1 MKKIF
6 ALILAGALLL
16 LTLPLAGLAAETYTV
31 QSGDSLWSIARK
43 YDTTVAKLLELN
55 GLSENATL
63 KIGQV
68 LKVESGETK
77 PPETETPE
85 TPEEPQEDP
94 GTPTDSGG
102 YPVIPPPIGQLYIQR
117 GAYTPPEGE
126 REASGGAVSTT
137 SFVSDAVIKLT
148 PEKEE
153 LISINYRDVDIRD
166 IVARIGVV
174 ENKQVLYF
182 GDPIKVTA
190 AVSVVTPLK
199 ALEAVLEAAG
209 GMTYLL
215 DEDVILVGPSTL
227 LISTFPYSDVV
238 THRKLAAITA
248 EELQSVADMMGIEY
262 TSITEDDG
270 EAELV
275 ATPRNLARLL
285 MIADNLD
292 DTENLDGGPLQLEE
306 MTLTYITGQRYLRL
320 LEKFGAEQ
328 GAVYDFNDPTKVYLS
343 GTVEH
348 LADLRKIAAA
358 FDVPQN
364 VKIVKDTDG
373 ILAMPCQITTADP
386 AEVERKLESCG
397 IAFNI
402 LTLSDGR
409 HTLYAVGAR
418 TEAQLAVDIAAELDG
433 EDTVITV
440 VAKASTTAALTK
452 LRSEIVKATDL
463 KTAQFSVTPNL
474 GADEA
479 VYYLYCVTTAAEAQ
493 QVGPYVQVS

>member
-1 MKKIF
+1 MKKNF
-6 ALILAGALLL
+6 ALILAGVLLL
-16 LTLPLAGLAAETYTV
+16 LMLPFAGLAAETYTV

-43 YDTTVAKLLELN
+43 FDTTVDKLLELN

-68 LKVESGETK
+68 LKVESGGTTEPESPAE
-77 PPETETPE
+77 PPEETQPE
-85 TPEEPQEDP
+85 TV
-94 GTPTDSGG
+94 TPADSGG
-102 YPVIPPPIGQLYIQR
+102 YPAIAPPIGQLFIQW
-117 GAYTPPEGE
+117 GAYTPSEGQ
-126 REASGGAVSTT
+126 REASSEISGAT
-137 SFVSDAVIKLT
+137 SFVSDAVIRIS

-166 IVARIGVV
+166 IISRIGVV

-182 GDPIKVTA
+182 GDPVKVTA
-190 AVSVVTPLK
+190 AASVVTPLK

-209 GMTYLL
+209 GMTYVL
-215 DEDVILVGPSTL
+215 DGDVILVGPSTL
-227 LISTFPYSDVV
+227 LINTFPYSDVV
-238 THRKLAAITA
+238 THRELAAISA
-248 EELQSVADMMGIEY
+248 EELRTVADMMGIEY

-285 MIADNLD
+285 MIVDSLDN
-292 DTENLDGGPLQLEE
+292 TENLDDEALQLEPL
-306 MTLTYITGQRYLRL
+306 TLTYITGRQYLRL
-320 LEKFGAEQ
+320 LEKFGMEQ
-328 GAVYDFNDPTKVYLS
+328 GAVYDFDDTSKVYLS

-364 VKIVKDTDG
+364 DKVVKDTDG

-386 AEVERKLESCG
+386 AEVEQKIESCG
-397 IAFNI
+397 IGFNI

-418 TEAQLAVDIAAELDG
+418 AEANLAVDIAAELDG
-433 EDTVITV
+433 EDTQITV

-463 KTAQFSVTPNL
+463 KSAQFTVTPNL

-479 VYYLYCVTTAAEAQ
+479 VYYLYCVTSAAEAE